1 MSFEQMVELAKE
13 YGPMAMTV
21 LGAVASAIFSI
32 LMWIAKWAWEKHQ
45 SEMNSVTQAMA
56 RIEKNVADNRHLAT
70 ADHIKIKEVLQMF
83 RAEMH
88 LLKVGVDPLKTGILT
103 LEGQVR
109 NQNETI
115 NRYVEKMGVV
125 SGKLDAVFRFIDA
138 QPRQTDS
145 ISKQA

>member
-1 MSFEQMVELAKE
+1 MNLEHMVEFAKE

-21 LGAVASAIFSI
+21 LGAVASAIFSG
-32 LMWIAKWAWEKHQ
+32 LMWIAKWAWDKHQ
-45 SEMNSVTQAMA
+45 AEMASVTQAMN
-56 RIEKNVADNRHLAT
+56 RLEKNIVDNRTLAT

-88 LLKVGVDPLKTGILT
+88 LLKVGVDPLKAGILT

-145 ISKQA
+145 LNKQA